1 MVTEG
6 GNFIINIFFHI
17 FAVLSYQDNSIAVK
31 IDTFE
36 CISIFRKIYNR
47 D

>member
-1 MVTEG
+1 MAGGG

-17 FAVLSYQDNSIAVK
+17 FAVVSYQDNSIDVT

-36 CISIFRKIYNR
+36 
-47 D
+47 